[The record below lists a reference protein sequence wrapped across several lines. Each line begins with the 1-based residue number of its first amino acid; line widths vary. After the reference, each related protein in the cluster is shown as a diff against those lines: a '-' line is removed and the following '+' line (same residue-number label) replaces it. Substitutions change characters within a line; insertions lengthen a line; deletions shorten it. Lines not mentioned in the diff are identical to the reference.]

1 MLAED
6 EKNIKII
13 NDKDIEKDLKQLE
26 GINNKMLA
34 LLAKNNI
41 ISLNDFADLSN
52 YDLLDS
58 KEGIF
63 RSLELDENNV
73 NNMIMKAREKWFAD
87 DKKES

>member
-58 KEGIF
+58 EEGIF
-63 RSLELDENNV
+63 RSLELDEKQI

-87 DKKES
+87 KNES